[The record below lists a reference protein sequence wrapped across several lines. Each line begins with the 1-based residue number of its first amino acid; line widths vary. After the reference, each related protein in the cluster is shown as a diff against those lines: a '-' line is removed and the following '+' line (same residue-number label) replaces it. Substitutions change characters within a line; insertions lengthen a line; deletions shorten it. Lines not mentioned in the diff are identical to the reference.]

1 MLKAARWTVA
11 GLLAFSVVVL
21 AFAIGYVVRGDGD
34 SSSSPT
40 ANADSG
46 SQATNFSNLN
56 NIMKLLQDNYVD
68 PDKLDRT
75 TLYQAAINGMLQTL
89 SDSGVFYVDPNT
101 VKTSVGP
108 SGSFEGIGATV
119 ATQNNQ
125 IVIVSPIDGSPAQ
138 RAGIKAGDIVLAV
151 DGESTEGW
159 TQDKAVVKIRGP
171 RGTKVQLKVRHT
183 DGQEETI
190 EIERDQIQVSSVST
204 DPPGGV
210 LKDGAG
216 NTINDI
222 GYIQIREFTLSTDD
236 EMQKALKDVVSSGK
250 KGLILDLRND
260 PGGLLDTTTKIA
272 DEFLTGGTILTEKER
287 DGTETKY
294 TAHAG
299 GAATDIP
306 VVLIMNRFSASG
318 SEVLAAALHD
328 NGRAKIV
335 GEKSFGKGTVN
346 ISKNLS
352 DGGQL
357 YVSIAKWYTP
367 DGTQIDGVGITPDF
381 PIKLSNDDIDQNRD
395 VQLFKALDVLRGTN
409 TTPAETPAA
418 STTAASDATASASD
432 STPSASASSTPEP
445 VATAGG

>member
-1 MLKAARWTVA
+1 
-11 GLLAFSVVVL
+11 
-21 AFAIGYVVRGDGD
+21 
-34 SSSSPT
+34 
-40 ANADSG
+40 
-46 SQATNFSNLN
+46 
-56 NIMKLLQDNYVD
+56 
-68 PDKLDRT
+68 
-75 TLYQAAINGMLQTL
+75 
-89 SDSGVFYVDPNT
+89 VFYVDPNT

-151 DGESTEGW
+151 DGESTQGW
-159 TQDKAVVKIRGP
+159 TEDKAVVKIRGP

-216 NTINDI
+216 NTISDI
-222 GYIQIREFTLSTDD
+222 GYIQIREFTQSTDD
-236 EMQKALKDVVSSGK
+236 EMQKALKDAVSSGK
-250 KGLILDLRND
+250 KGVIIDLRND
-260 PGGLLDTTTKIA
+260 PGGLLDTTTKVA

-299 GAATDIP
+299 GTATDIP

>member
-21 AFAIGYVVRGDGD
+21 AFAIGYVVRGDGG
-34 SSSSPT
+34 SSASAPAS
-40 ANADSG
+40 ADSG
-46 SQATNFSNLN
+46 SKDTNFSNLN
-56 NIMKLLQDNYVD
+56 DIMKLLQDNYVD

-151 DGESTEGW
+151 DGESTQGW
-159 TQDKAVVKIRGP
+159 TEDKAVVKIRGP
-171 RGTKVQLKVRHT
+171 RGTKVQLEVRHT

-204 DPPGGV
+204 DPPGGA

-216 NTINDI
+216 NTISDI
-222 GYIQIREFTLSTDD
+222 GYIQIREFTQSTDD
-236 EMQKALKDVVSSGK
+236 EMQKALKDIVSSGK
-250 KGLILDLRND
+250 KGVIIDLRND
-260 PGGLLDTTTKIA
+260 PGGLLDTTTKVA

-294 TAHAG
+294 TAHPG

-381 PIKLSNDDIDQNRD
+381 PIKLSNDDIDANRD

-409 TTPAETPAA
+409 TTPVETPEA
-418 STTAASDATASASD
+418 STTAASD
-432 STPSASASSTPEP
+432 STPSASGATPAANASSTPEP